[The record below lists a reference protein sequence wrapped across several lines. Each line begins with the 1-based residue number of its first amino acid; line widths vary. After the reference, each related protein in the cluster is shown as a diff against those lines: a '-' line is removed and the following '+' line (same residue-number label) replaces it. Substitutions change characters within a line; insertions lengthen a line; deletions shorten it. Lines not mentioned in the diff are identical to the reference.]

1 MVVWC
6 RNPRRRLSK
15 PLGDRH
21 KNLMAQTTKKRR
33 WYLLGAILA
42 TLHTALCLLVFL
54 LVVLSEDTEAGML
67 FYIFVLIDFPIGIG
81 LLSSENP
88 LPLLIFGGMLWFFY
102 GFIIQSLIR
111 LAYIG
116 GLASA
121 DRRPK
126 VPGEI
131 EASCSTD
138 VDESK
143 GH

>member
-1 MVVWC
+1 
-6 RNPRRRLSK
+6 
-15 PLGDRH
+15 
-21 KNLMAQTTKKRR
+21 MAQTTKKRR

-42 TLHTALCLLVFL
+42 TLHTALFLLVFL

-111 LAYIG
+111 LAYI
-116 GLASA
+116 
-121 DRRPK
+121 RRTNK
-126 VPGEI
+126 MN
-131 EASCSTD
+131 STRLSILLIWS
-138 VDESK
+138 VFAFTGCTMSVLLNF
-143 GH
+143 